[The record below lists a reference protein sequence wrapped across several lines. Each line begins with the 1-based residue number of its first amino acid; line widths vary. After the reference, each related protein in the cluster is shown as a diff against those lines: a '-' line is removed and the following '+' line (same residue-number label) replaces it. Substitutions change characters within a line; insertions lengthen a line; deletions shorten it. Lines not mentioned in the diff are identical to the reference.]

1 VTTGDKYLKFR
12 CSQCGRCCRDPLL
25 PLTDH
30 DIRRF
35 LETTGDRTEDLVRW
49 ASSRDIA
56 LDEPEWYVTIR
67 QGKRVMVLRH
77 QRGGCRYLGRDRR
90 CTAYQHRPLGCRVFP
105 FDPTFGSSGE
115 LRRLTLIR
123 ATDCP
128 RALDGQNDLAT
139 LRELH
144 RRYEDATERYL
155 ERVAEWNRQ
164 QRRRRRAGRAAQTGR
179 EFLAYL
185 GLLPNGDG
193 KLEQVST
200 LAPSKQ
206 GASAR
211 SSASTTPS

>member
-1 VTTGDKYLKFR
+1 VAIGDKYLKFR

-30 DIRRF
+30 DVRRF

-49 ASSRDIA
+49 ASSREIA
-56 LDEPEWYVTIR
+56 LEEPEWYVLLR

-105 FDPTFGSSGE
+105 FDPTFGARGE
-115 LRRLTLIR
+115 LRRLVLIR

-128 RALDGQNDLAT
+128 RVLDGMNDLAS
-139 LRELH
+139 LRELY
-144 RRYEDATERYL
+144 RRYEHATEQYL

-179 EFLAYL
+179 EFLEYL
-185 GLLPNGDG
+185 GLLPSDEGIRATDSFPASG
-193 KLEQVST
+193 AAAERPE
-200 LAPSKQ
+200 LAV
-206 GASAR
+206 G
-211 SSASTTPS
+211 

>member
-1 VTTGDKYLKFR
+1 MAIGDKYLKFR

-30 DIRRF
+30 DVRRF

-49 ASSRDIA
+49 ASSREIA
-56 LDEPEWYVTIR
+56 LDEPEWYVMLR
-67 QGKRVMVLRH
+67 QGRRVMVLRH

-105 FDPTFGSSGE
+105 FDPTFGSGGE

-128 RALDGQNDLAT
+128 RALDGRNDLAT
-139 LRELH
+139 LRELYQS
-144 RRYEDATERYL
+144 YEDATERYL

-164 QRRRRRAGRAAQTGR
+164 QRRRRRTGRAAQTGR

-185 GLLPNGDG
+185 GLLPNGQG
-193 KLEQVST
+193 T
-200 LAPSKQ
+200 LHRADSFA
-206 GASAR
+206 ASRIAGER
-211 SSASTTPS
+211 PELRLG